1 MSQKGKESRIIPSVL
16 SIPEKL
22 NGLLLRVLKMRLTL
36 ERVFSVRDLLLL
48 LGAFLLFLLRSVIPL
63 PGILRT
69 VFMILILLLAGIPV
83 LLQGIRLGLRRAVPY
98 EEAAVLLAVF
108 IAVLLKKPE
117 VSAVFL
123 LCTVFLWQVE
133 GCCLLHVDAA
143 PSALADIDE
152 VSEIMSLQPIRKKAG
167 NAV

>member
-98 EEAAVLLAVF
+98 EEAAVLLAEGRLSVME
-108 IAVLLKKPE
+108 IAGMFGYENCSKFAAAFRGEYGMSP
-117 VSAVFL
+117 SDYRR
-123 LCTVFLWQVE
+123 
-133 GCCLLHVDAA
+133 LHR
-143 PSALADIDE
+143 L
-152 VSEIMSLQPIRKKAG
+152 G
-167 NAV
+167 F